1 MIYSLLTLIYKS
13 NIKWTNSSIK
23 LNSNMHN
30 LVSCSLCDFL
40 GNTSEIVI
48 LNFLMGNPES
58 SYTIAEISGLTG
70 LSRTTVYAKVPEM
83 MANGL
88 IEIDGEI
95 RQVKTFKI
103 TDNAILKNL
112 FNSVFAH
119 SFREADQPMGID
131 EAIRIMKRRVGPL
144 ALDTNNRN
152 ISRASREQASD
163 CRQRC

>member
-1 MIYSLLTLIYKS
+1 M
-13 NIKWTNSSIK
+13 
-23 LNSNMHN
+23 
-30 LVSCSLCDFL
+30 SLCDFL

-48 LNFLMGNPES
+48 LDFLMGNPES
-58 SYTIAEISGLTG
+58 SYTIAEISRLTG

-119 SFREADQPMGID
+119 SFREADQPMGIN
-131 EAIRIMKRRVGPL
+131 EAIQIMKRRVGPL
-144 ALDTNNRN
+144 VFDTNNRHMPEYPEN
-152 ISRASREQASD
+152 RLPIADSD
-163 CRQRC
+163 AKIKAGKRRPVLKKIK